1 MQDKIITFST
11 FIHRKDPVLL
21 IKVRLLKA
29 NGTLRQQYYLLKQIK
44 NKQTLYV
51 HHNTVDFIEYQMRP
65 NKT

>member
-11 FIHRKDPVLL
+11 FSHRKRPSFV
-21 IKVRLLKA
+21 KVRLLKA
-29 NGTLRQQYYLLKQIK
+29 KCTLRQQHYLLKQIK